1 MAQFELC
8 YNDGKF
14 PFNRITLEL
23 YDYGVSDDC
32 YVVGSVEVDAV
43 FKRIAEL
50 ESKLQ
55 AEVERNGRCVD
66 RIVELE
72 KTTC

>member
-1 MAQFELC
+1 
-8 YNDGKF
+8 
-14 PFNRITLEL
+14 L